1 MTPNTGLQ
9 PNANPFMANAFAV
22 DFGHM
27 QSAPVSH
34 VIIQSPRQSYA
45 AQSVVDPTY
54 GTLRSMAMIANP
66 YLRTSSS
73 VTNTCDS
80 SGHTSSQLS
89 AGMYSMSANQNHNQ
103 RYITSNGQAV
113 NGANGQLATHV

>member
-1 MTPNTGLQ
+1 MPNHTNQ
-9 PNANPFMANAFAV
+9 QNVDPFMTNAFAV

-27 QSAPVSH
+27 QTSPVSH
-34 VIIQSPRQSYA
+34 VIIQSPRQSY

-54 GTLRSMAMIANP
+54 GTLRSMAMLANP
-66 YLRTSSS
+66 YLRTSSA

-80 SGHTSSQLS
+80 SGHSSNQLS
-89 AGMYSMSANQNHNQ
+89 AGMYSMTANQNQ
-103 RYITSNGQAV
+103 RYITSDGQAV